1 MSANPEPMITE
12 EEYLERERAAEFRSD
27 YYAGHVYAMSGGS
40 WTHAT
45 LIHNVSRLLGNAFEG
60 RNCSAKTSDMRV
72 RVSGKLY
79 TYPDV
84 VVVCGEPKFLDN
96 RTDTV
101 TNPVLIVEV
110 LSPSSEAY
118 DRGAKATQCR
128 RMESLQE
135 LVFVAQIEPRVEIYR
150 KRSANEWVLSESAG
164 LESTCRFDSV
174 DCELPLAGIY
184 DRVTFTPGLL

>member
-27 YYAGHVYAMSGGS
+27 YYAGYVYAMSGGS
-40 WTHAT
+40 WTHAI
-45 LIHNVSRLLGNAFEG
+45 LIQNVSRRLGNALEG
-60 RNCSAKTSDMRV
+60 RNCFVASSDVRV
-72 RVSGKLY
+72 RGSGSLY

-96 RTDTV
+96 RTDTI
-101 TNPVLIVEV
+101 TNPVLIIEV
-110 LSPSSEAY
+110 LSQSTEAY
-118 DRGAKATQCR
+118 DRGAKATQYR
-128 RMESLQE
+128 KMESLRE
-135 LVFVAQIEPRVEIYR
+135 LVFVAQLEPSVEIYR
-150 KRSANEWVLSESAG
+150 KRSENEWVLSESAG

-174 DCELPLAGIY
+174 DCELPLSGIY